1 MSERTGW
8 DRRLSVVA
16 DGKGL
21 VGHAGVVLLHQV
33 ADRVG
38 LTAALARL
46 WPAGGSA
53 NWRDRAHV
61 LLGLASAIVLG
72 AVNLSEAEQLQ
83 AHHRAVFGP
92 AASDSTTHRLLG
104 GLDERARGRIAK
116 ARALV
121 RRRVW
126 GLLALRPD
134 GFPWLT
140 VAGKVLTGWIVI
152 DIDATIITASSKKE
166 GAAATFK
173 KTFGFHPLA
182 AWCANTQESLAMLLR
197 EGNAGS
203 NTVADHLAVLADALA
218 QIPDSSRAKIL
229 VRIDGAGATHELLE
243 HLQKLNTARRT
254 VRYLTGWTITAD
266 DEQAIAKLPE
276 QAWDALLE
284 QDGTPHESYKVAE
297 LTGLNQRPG

>member
-8 DRRLSVVA
+8 DRGLSVVA

-53 NWRDRAHV
+53 TWRDRAHV

-83 AHHRAVFGP
+83 VHHQAIFGP
-92 AASDSTTHRLLG
+92 TASDSTVHRLLA
-104 GLDERARGRIAK
+104 GLDERMRGRIAK
-116 ARALV
+116 ARARV

-126 GLLALRPD
+126 ALLAVRSG

-140 VAGKVLTGWIVI
+140 VAGR
-152 DIDATIITASSKKE
+152 S
-166 GAAATFK
+166 
-173 KTFGFHPLA
+173 
-182 AWCANTQESLAMLLR
+182 
-197 EGNAGS
+197 
-203 NTVADHLAVLADALA
+203 
-218 QIPDSSRAKIL
+218 
-229 VRIDGAGATHELLE
+229 
-243 HLQKLNTARRT
+243 
-254 VRYLTGWTITAD
+254 
-266 DEQAIAKLPE
+266 
-276 QAWDALLE
+276 
-284 QDGTPHESYKVAE
+284 
-297 LTGLNQRPG
+297 